1 MWAERLVMT
10 TSITPTPMTTP
21 ITYLALGFN
30 SNIIGGLPPLD
41 SPILHSTKYP
51 SSINIL
57 VILVTLAVH
66 LHEINFHYP

>member
-10 TSITPTPMTTP
+10 TSITPTPMPTP

-41 SPILHSTKYP
+41 SPIYIQL
-51 SSINIL
+51 NI
-57 VILVTLAVH
+57 H
-66 LHEINFHYP
+66 LQLIF